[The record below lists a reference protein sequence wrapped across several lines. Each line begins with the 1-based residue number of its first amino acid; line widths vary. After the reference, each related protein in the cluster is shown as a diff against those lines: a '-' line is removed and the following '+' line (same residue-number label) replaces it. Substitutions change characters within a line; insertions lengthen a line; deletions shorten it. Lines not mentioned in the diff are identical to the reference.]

1 MACEEFENRLLDYL
15 ENHLPAGERE
25 TVEKH
30 LAGCVECQA
39 LVRQLRQLD
48 AALLRTVKVPTLRA
62 DFSARLQQRIRAGT
76 VTLSQAEIAG
86 RKRQMQA
93 EYEAGLT
100 QIERWPMRLAG
111 LLGYLRL
118 ATLIAL
124 AIGLAWQFMPQLTNR
139 FVGPAL
145 DELGGNPLLAA
156 ATGLMFLAL
165 CVAAA
170 FPRQLRKLWPAF

>member
-1 MACEEFENRLLDYL
+1 MACEEFENRLLDYQ

-30 LAGCVECQA
+30 LAGCAECQA
-39 LVRQLRQLD
+39 FVRQLQQLD
-48 AALLRTVKVPTLRA
+48 AALLHTVKVPTLRA
-62 DFSARLQQRIRAGT
+62 DFSARLHQRIRAGT
-76 VTLSQAEIAG
+76 VMMSETRIAE
-86 RKRQMQA
+86 RKRQLQA
-93 EYEAGLT
+93 EYEAGLA
-100 QIERWPMRLAG
+100 QIERWPLRLAS

-118 ATLIAL
+118 ATLIVL
-124 AIGLAWQFMPQLTNR
+124 AIGLARQFMPQLANR

-156 ATGLMFLAL
+156 ATGLIFLAL

>member
-1 MACEEFENRLLDYL
+1 MACEEFENRLLDYQ

-25 TVEKH
+25 TVERH
-30 LAGCVECQA
+30 LAGCLECQA
-39 LVRQLRQLD
+39 FVRQLQQLD
-48 AALLRTVKVPTLRA
+48 AALLRAVKVPTLRA

-76 VTLSQAEIAG
+76 MTLSQAEIAG

-93 EYEAGLT
+93 EYEIGLAR
-100 QIERWPMRLAG
+100 IWRWPSLLAN

-118 ATLIAL
+118 AMLIAL
-124 AIGLAWQFMPQLTNR
+124 AVGLAWQFMPWLVNL
-139 FVGPAL
+139 FIGPAQ
-145 DELGGNPLLAA
+145 DGLGGNPLLVV
-156 ATGLMFLAL
+156 ATGLIFLAL